1 MSITY
6 SMGVLGGDMKLST
19 SSNPLSVNLA
29 ACLQVSNGVS
39 KFLVANN
46 GEFVNDCVVNLNYT
60 KLSIQVAPNPFVD
73 AVYITFKSKLDEDNH
88 FKVSVFN
95 NYGQLVKITSIYQ
108 NLFLSGFKLPLAEL
122 PTGIYFLQINS
133 SKVNEV
139 FKIIKDN

>member
-1 MSITY
+1 
-6 SMGVLGGDMKLST
+6 
-19 SSNPLSVNLA
+19 
-29 ACLQVSNGVS
+29 
-39 KFLVANN
+39 VANN
-46 GEFVNDCVVNLNYT
+46 GEFINNCVVNLNYT

-95 NYGQLVKITSIYQ
+95 NYGQLVKITNIYQ
-108 NLFLSGFKLPLAEL
+108 NLFLSGFKLQLAEL

-133 SKVNEV
+133 NKVNEV